1 MFGFYTDDKLKA
13 GDQLDIYLQGISER
27 YNNYMEKL
35 LNIAATD
42 GGNPFATPPATL
54 RGNIINQ
61 TKEAN
66 FPLGYF
72 SLGEV
77 DTDVYVVQ

>member
-1 MFGFYTDDKLKA
+1 M
-13 GDQLDIYLQGISER
+13 
-27 YNNYMEKL
+27 NKL
-35 LNIAATD
+35 LNIAGGG

-54 RGNIINQ
+54 RGNIVNQ
-61 TKEAN
+61 TNEAN

-77 DTDVYVVQ
+77 DTAIYTVQ